1 MHHNTVCEI
10 CLGLD
15 DTVKTFDFP
24 CNCSGLFHQQCLND
38 WETTSSKTCPIC
50 KVSFA
55 PKEETTN
62 LSDKFA
68 ELQAESEAEQS
79 PDEPEEFDVSKV
91 AIQCTEAT
99 FAETCMAYAGLFGV
113 ISIAT
118 YAFVVALT
126 A

>member
-1 MHHNTVCEI
+1 
-10 CLGLD
+10 L
-15 DTVKTFDFP
+15 
-24 CNCSGLFHQQCLND
+24 CLND
-38 WETTSSKTCPIC
+38 WETTSPKTCPIC
-50 KVSFA
+50 KVPFS

-68 ELQAESEAEQS
+68 ELQAEAESEQS
-79 PDEPEEFDVSKV
+79 PDGSQETSPDEPQEFDVSKV
-91 AIQCTEAT
+91 AVQCTEAS